1 MKILLVDDSCDKRYR
16 DTLSAF
22 SVHDAF
28 KNTLTWNMPA
38 LERKRST

>member
-1 MKILLVDDSCDKRYR
+1 MKILLVDDSPDARYR

-22 SVHDAF
+22 SAHDAF
-28 KNTLTWNMPA
+28 KYLDLDMPA